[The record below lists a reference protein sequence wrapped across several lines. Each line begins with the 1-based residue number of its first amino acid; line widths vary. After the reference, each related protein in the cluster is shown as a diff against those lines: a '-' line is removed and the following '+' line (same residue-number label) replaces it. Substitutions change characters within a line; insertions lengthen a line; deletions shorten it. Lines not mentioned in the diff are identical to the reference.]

1 MRKQIKYLCD
11 SGSKLLKAKPVERN
25 ESRDELYKCAKQS
38 LEGIIVREGER
49 QEGLERQEERQRK
62 DERAMT
68 WGHVK
73 RNHCGI
79 CQPWYRRLEQYR
91 D

>member
-1 MRKQIKYLCD
+1 MKKQIKYLCD
-11 SGSKLLKAKPVERN
+11 SGSKLQTKWN
-25 ESRDELYKCAKQS
+25 DSSDGMYKCAKQS

-49 QEGLERQEERQRK
+49 QDRQEERQGK
-62 DERAMT
+62 DDKAIT

>member
-1 MRKQIKYLCD
+1 MKMKKQIKYLCD
-11 SGSKLLKAKPVERN
+11 SGSKLQTSNCNEVREGMYER
-25 ESRDELYKCAKQS
+25 AKQS
-38 LEGIIVREGER
+38 LEGIIVREVEGQDRQDR
-49 QEGLERQEERQRK
+49 QEKRQGK
-62 DERAMT
+62 DDRAMT